1 MSPPGPPIIRRSP
14 TAGRVHCADSGSCL
28 SATTYVAVVNGC
40 VCEVGLSLF
49 FFWRWTTSP
58 CLLVVGVMDLWG
70 SSWELCGLANADVLL
85 ATPWCRSSQ
94 DNS

>member
-49 FFWRWTTSP
+49 FF
-58 CLLVVGVMDLWG
+58 LALDDLALPACCGGDG
-70 SSWELCGLANADVLL
+70 SLGIELGTV
-85 ATPWCRSSQ
+85 WFG
-94 DNS
+94 